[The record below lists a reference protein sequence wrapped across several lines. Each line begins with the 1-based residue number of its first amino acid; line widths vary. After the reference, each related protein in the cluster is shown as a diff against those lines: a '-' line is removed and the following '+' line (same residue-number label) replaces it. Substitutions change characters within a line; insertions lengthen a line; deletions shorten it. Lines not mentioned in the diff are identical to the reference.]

1 MWREHGHHGKQPSN
15 PSSRNPAAATG
26 LLDPYTNKGVITL
39 NSQSVSI
46 AFSPSFFSLHVCPSP
61 RPARPEAEQEVTAT
75 LSDLASVLAK
85 SDEAETPEPYADLLN
100 QFGAC
105 LQEGDDG
112 GLAGKDQDF
121 TSGEILAATMWASGI
136 YSMISE
142 FQSAFSSDSTDSN
155 DEETTNYTYLEGALA
170 ICQAGLGEE

>member
-1 MWREHGHHGKQPSN
+1 M
-15 PSSRNPAAATG
+15 
-26 LLDPYTNKGVITL
+26 

-46 AFSPSFFSLHVCPSP
+46 AILVVFLLAACVPIPPASP
-61 RPARPEAEQEVTAT
+61 PEAEQEVTAT

-100 QFGAC
+100 QFSAC
-105 LQEGDDG
+105 FQEDDDG
-112 GLAGKDQDF
+112 GLAGEDQDY

-155 DEETTNYTYLEGALA
+155 DEKTTSYKYLEGALA
-170 ICQAGLGEE
+170 MCQAGLGAE